1 MAPVQSLH
9 YWWFVIPDCTPGHIE
24 NIYSVLSN
32 DATRKS
38 TRPYR
43 EPNEKNGIRYAVTG
57 LYFSKWKDSY
67 ITIMTVSKKLEEL
80 KEIQI

>member
-9 YWWFVIPDCTPGHIE
+9 NWWFVIPDCSESDID
-24 NIYSVLSN
+24 NIHSVLSS

-38 TRPYR
+38 TRVYR

-57 LYFSKWKDSY
+57 LYFKTYRDEYVTNMK
-67 ITIMTVSKKLEEL
+67 VSKK
-80 KEIQI
+80 I